1 MATRYLQARA
11 AHCGRQVSGSCM
23 ELRPL
28 PAATPLTTE
37 SYMVLH
43 TGTPRRTKPLDQLDL
58 PPDPIAYRVKNR
70 LLGRPLHTEELEG
83 ERLGNP
89 TALAVF
95 ASDNLSSSAYATE
108 EILRVLV
115 PAVGLAAFSLVV
127 PVTIAMLVV
136 LAFLIL
142 SYRQTIKQYP
152 SAGGA
157 YIVTKDNFGLIP
169 AQVAGVSLLLDY
181 VLTVAVS
188 VAAGTAALTS
198 AFPLL
203 TPGRVPIAV
212 AFIILIAFG
221 NLRGVRES
229 GRLFAAPT
237 YFFMVNMAVL
247 LCVGVTR
254 MFFGGLPAAEAGGE
268 GVIAQGTPGSG
279 LLFGATI
286 FVVLHAFASGGAA
299 VTGVEAISNG
309 VPAFR
314 EPSWRNARF
323 TLVVMGTALGI
334 MFLGLSILAA
344 NAQVVPYLEGTP
356 TVLAQVGRVVYGET
370 WFGQALFYSLQAGT
384 LLILVLAA
392 NTSFA
397 DFPRLA
403 SFAAGDSFLPR
414 QLTARGHRLVFSNGI
429 ISLSV
434 AATLLVIVTG
444 ATVERLIPLYAIG
457 VFTSFTLSQAGMAR
471 FHLREREE
479 GWRPGLFVNGTGALL
494 SLVVA
499 VIVAITKFADGAW
512 VILVLIPIMVALLL
526 RLNRQYVAEQAEL
539 EADVP
544 AATGQRTLRRHTVL
558 VMVDQLDVTVARALQ
573 YARTLTPDELRAV
586 HIDLDPMRTRELA
599 DEWTRLGLVSVPLQ
613 IVAAPDRRL
622 TKTLLGVVA
631 EDLEN
636 GETEVTVLVPRRVY
650 NRFWHRLLHD
660 RTSER
665 IAEAVSLM
673 PHANATIVP
682 YHLGALR
689 GQAPE
694 DGQGPGGPTGP
705 ATGGNGAQPTSHGTA
720 LVPAGPHEARA
731 PHGNGRSGSPSP
743 RKAPYLM
750 PKCQAIAEA
759 GYRQKVTVGGV
770 VQAVRLQ
777 TMAGAPTLECTLHD
791 GTGRISVVFLGR
803 RQVPG
808 VENGAAMR
816 VSGRVGEYQG
826 RMAILSPDYHLLSR
840 SDAAEPPPTKS

>member
-1 MATRYLQARA
+1 
-11 AHCGRQVSGSCM
+11 
-23 ELRPL
+23 
-28 PAATPLTTE
+28 
-37 SYMVLH
+37 MVLR
-43 TGTPRRTKPLDQLDL
+43 TGTPRRTKPLDQLEL
-58 PPDPIAYRVKNR
+58 PPDPIGYRVKNR
-70 LLGRPLHTEELEG
+70 LLGRPLHTEELED

-89 TALAVF
+89 TALAIF
-95 ASDNLSSSAYATE
+95 ASDNLSSASYATE

-127 PVTIAMLVV
+127 PITVAMLVV

-157 YIVTKDNFGLIP
+157 YIVAKDNLGLIP
-169 AQVAGVSLLLDY
+169 AQVAGVALLTDY

-198 AFPLL
+198 AFPSI
-203 TPGRVPIAV
+203 TPLRVPIAV
-212 AFIILIAFG
+212 AFIVLVAYG

-229 GRLFAAPT
+229 GRLFATPT
-237 YFFMVNMAVL
+237 YFFMFNMGVL
-247 LCVGVTR
+247 VLIGLAR
-254 MFFGGLPAAEAGGE
+254 MLFGNLPTAAAAGE
-268 GVIAQGTPGSG
+268 GALVQGSSGGG
-279 LLFGATI
+279 LLFGASI

-299 VTGVEAISNG
+299 VTGVEAIANG

-323 TLVVMGTALGI
+323 TLVVMGASLGT
-334 MFLGLSILAA
+334 MFLGLSVLASRT
-344 NAQVVPYLEGTP
+344 QVVPYLEGTP
-356 TVLAQVGRVVYGET
+356 TVLAQVGRVVYGDT
-370 WFGQALFYSLQAGT
+370 PVGQALFYSLQAGT

-397 DFPRLA
+397 GFPRLA

-414 QLTARGHRLVFSNGI
+414 QLTTRGHRLVFSNGI
-429 ISLSV
+429 IALSI

-471 FHLREREE
+471 FHLREKQE
-479 GWRPGLFVNGTGALL
+479 GWRWGLFVNGTGGLV
-494 SLVVA
+494 SFVVA
-499 VIVAITKFADGAW
+499 LIVGITKFHDGAW
-512 VILVLIPIMVALLL
+512 VIIVLIPIMVVLLL
-526 RLNRQYVAEQAEL
+526 RLNRQYVTEQAEL

-544 AATGQRTLRRHTVL
+544 TATGQRMLRRHTVL
-558 VMVDQLDVTVARALQ
+558 VMVDQLDITVARALQ

-586 HIDLDPMRTRELA
+586 HIDLDPRRTQELA
-599 DEWTRLGLVSVPLQ
+599 EEWSRLGLVSVPLQ
-613 IVAAPDRRL
+613 VVAAPDRRL
-622 TKTLLGVVA
+622 TKTLLSVVA
-631 EDLEN
+631 EDLED
-636 GETEVTVLVPRRVY
+636 GQTEVTVLVPRRVY
-650 NRFWHRLLHD
+650 TRFWHRLLHD

-682 YHLGALR
+682 YHLGASR
-689 GQAPE
+689 GQSPGGGP
-694 DGQGPGGPTGP
+694 DTGPGGNGSGP
-705 ATGGNGAQPTSHGTA
+705 DGTS
-720 LVPAGPHEARA
+720 PGPSGRVAARA
-731 PHGNGRSGSPSP
+731 GDGNGRSASHPA
-743 RKAPYLM
+743 RKAPFVM
-750 PKCQAIAEA
+750 PKCQAIAEV

-791 GTGRISVVFLGR
+791 GTGGISVVFLGR

-816 VSGRVGEYQG
+816 VSGRVGEHQG
-826 RMAILSPDYHLLSR
+826 RMAILSPDYHLLAR
-840 SDAAEPPPTKS
+840 SDVAEPPAGKS